1 MSLFGFDPP
10 SIVLSEGVDKFI
22 ARFMLY
28 VIVSVVSALVISHS
42 IVSRCIYH
50 YYSE

>member
-10 SIVLSEGVDKFI
+10 SIVLSEGFDKFI

-28 VIVSVVSALVISHS
+28 VILVVVVSAFI
-42 IVSRCIYH
+42 
-50 YYSE
+50 